1 MKITKQQLRQV
12 IIEEVKT
19 ILNPDG
25 MEEGNPIPHPAPV
38 GEAAGDGRTVM
49 DDVAPHMDELAAMGI
64 TVKPFR
70 DGVSLYTDRNKI
82 ANIRYVGQGENRY
95 AVSWMPASNMAL
107 RNLLGLPK
115 VEHYGTIEQ
124 ILSGRVRTTGGD
136 EIHIGPPTLSEE

>member
-1 MKITKQQLRQV
+1 
-12 IIEEVKT
+12 
-19 ILNPDG
+19 
-25 MEEGNPIPHPAPV
+25 
-38 GEAAGDGRTVM
+38 
-49 DDVAPHMDELAAMGI
+49 MGI

-70 DGVSLYTDRNKI
+70 DGISLYTDRNKI
-82 ANIRYVGQGENRY
+82 ANIRYVGRENNRY

-136 EIHIGPPTLSEE
+136 EIHIGPSTLSEE